1 MTDVFYMYR
10 HYFSGMPISS
20 IAILN
25 DLNVYGTKTF
35 VLYEV

>member
-10 HYFSGMPISS
+10 HFSGMPISS
-20 IAILN
+20 IVILN